1 MSGDEVHVGHEQLR
15 GMASALRSSTDR
27 LDSAAKSAPAM
38 PEVSTS
44 AEKVSYTLGEL
55 SQAAAGLI
63 ATVDEVAGKIDA
75 SDGSYGEVDNR
86 NAEQLR
92 KEYYD
97 EYAGRPD

>member
-1 MSGDEVHVGHEQLR
+1 MSGDGVHVGHEQLR
-15 GMASALRSSTDR
+15 HMASALRNSTDE
-27 LDSAAKSAPAM
+27 LEPAAKAVPDM

-63 ATVDEVAGKIDA
+63 ATVGEVAAKIDA
-75 SDGSYGEVDNR
+75 SDGSYGDVDNR

-92 KEYYD
+92 KEYYNK
-97 EYAGRPD
+97 YAGRPD

>member
-1 MSGDEVHVGHEQLR
+1 MAGDEVHVAHDQVR
-15 GMASALRSSTDR
+15 QMASALRSSTDE
-27 LDSAAKSAPAM
+27 LDSAAKNAPDM

-44 AEKVSYTLGEL
+44 AEKMSHTLGKL

-63 ATVDEVAGKIDA
+63 ATIDEVAGKIDA
-75 SDGSYGEVDNR
+75 SDGSYGDVDNR

>member
-1 MSGDEVHVGHEQLR
+1 M
-15 GMASALRSSTDR
+15 RSSTDG

-63 ATVDEVAGKIDA
+63 ATIDEVAGKIDA

-97 EYAGRPD
+97 KYAGRAD